1 MGCEGDT
8 VEVGV
13 ESQWLP
19 PKCSKCNSFGH
30 GSESSGK
37 DITQT
42 QNVEEHTKSQG
53 VDKEWMQVNKGKN
66 KVFPEL
72 VIEERGEALGFPAVL
87 VRVQLVTRERVAL
100 SFS

>member
-1 MGCEGDT
+1 MHILAYEI
-8 VEVGV
+8 
-13 ESQWLP
+13 L
-19 PKCSKCNSFGH
+19 SFVWW
-30 GSESSGK
+30 K
-37 DITQT
+37 DKQ
-42 QNVEEHTKSQG
+42 TKSQG